1 MLPNMDPKQMERMMK
16 QMGIN
21 SRQIPASRVV
31 IETDSENLIIENPQ
45 ITEISMQ
52 GQKSYQ
58 IAGTIRSESLI
69 SEEDIR
75 MVMDQ
80 AGVDKEKAVESL
92 KKHKGD
98 IAAAIMELKSE

>member
-1 MLPNMDPKQMERMMK
+1 MLPNTDPKQMERMMK

-58 IAGTIRSESLI
+58 IAGTIHSESRI
-69 SEEDIR
+69 SEEDIK
-75 MVMDQ
+75 MVMEQ
-80 AGVDKEKAVESL
+80 AGVDKEKATESL
-92 KKHKGD
+92 KKSKGD
-98 IAAAIMELKSE
+98 IAAAIMDLKQ